1 MTINSGSSDDLPT
14 QPLPDLVV
22 KTSFAGSL
30 TLITALAFFLTLTGF
45 SQVVSIPSA
54 VAGPAGPIKV
64 ALGPQGGTTTPDL
77 SDEGTTGPQ
86 GLLGSDLNAG
96 PEGPKGDTGATG
108 ATGTTGAT
116 GQTGK
121 TGAQGKK
128 G

>member
-1 MTINSGSSDDLPT
+1 VGSSDDLPT

-45 SQVVSIPSA
+45 SQVVSLPSA
-54 VAGPAGPIKV
+54 VAGPEGPIKV

-86 GLLGSDLNAG
+86 GLLGSDLTAG
-96 PEGPKGDTGATG
+96 PEGTKCDN
-108 ATGTTGAT
+108 GTTGAT

>member
-30 TLITALAFFLTLTGF
+30 TLITALAFVLTDIILPIFLIYMWDVLRPRNPLTGPRGATGKTG
-45 SQVVSIPSA
+45 STGA
-54 VAGPAGPIKV
+54 AGSKGATGSTGK
-64 ALGPQGGTTTPDL
+64 A
-77 SDEGTTGPQ
+77 GTTGT
-86 GLLGSDLNAG
+86 
-96 PEGPKGDTGATG
+96 TGKTG